1 MRVSGK
7 KEYKSR
13 LPSSALA
20 DAIIVRERAAGRSR
34 EDINAAVEREAGITW
49 TLSALDD
56 NIRRLRREGVIG
68 VSPKMETLQAG
79 RPPGA
84 QNKATSAASASAT
97 AKQRKCLSC
106 DVTFLSEWSGH
117 RVCDGCRRT
126 SAFTA
131 SPLEHGLAGRL
142 RA

>member
-20 DAIIVRERAAGRSR
+20 DTIIVRERAAGRSR

-68 VSPKMETLQAG
+68 KSPKMETLQARGQHAG
-79 RPPGA
+79 RPARGV
-84 QNKATSAASASAT
+84 SASPT

-106 DVTFLSEWSGH
+106 DGMFLSEWSGH

-131 SPLEHGLAGRL
+131 SPLEHGVAARF
-142 RA
+142 R

>member
-1 MRVSGK
+1 MKVSGK
-7 KEYKSR
+7 KKYKSR

-56 NIRRLRREGVIG
+56 NIRRLRRVGVIG
-68 VSPKMETLQAG
+68 ASPKMETLQAG
-79 RPPGA
+79 QPPGA
-84 QNKATSAASASAT
+84 QNKATAAASAT

-117 RVCDGCRRT
+117 RVCDKCRRT

-131 SPLEHGLAGRL
+131 SPLEHGLAGRIG
-142 RA
+142 R